1 MKDFGI
7 KKLYYSIREVSK
19 LTGLEQ
25 YILRYWETEFAQLR
39 PQKNRAG
46 NRIYTNKD
54 IDLILRIKKLLRDKK
69 YTITG
74 AKGIIESNSVE
85 DENIS
90 KIENNLQEINLTE
103 NTPITND
110 LLEIKQFLLDL
121 KSKL

>member
-7 KKLYYSIREVSK
+7 KKLYYSISEVSK

-25 YILRYWETEFAQLR
+25 YILRYWETEFPQLN

-54 IDLILRIKKLLRDKK
+54 IDLILKIKKLLREKK

-74 AKGIIESNSVE
+74 AKSI
-85 DENIS
+85 
-90 KIENNLQEINLTE
+90 IENNQFDDDKISTQEVFKQESNISLSSSLK
-103 NTPITND
+103 ND
-110 LLEIKQFLLDL
+110 LLEIKQFLLVL
-121 KSKL
+121 KSIL